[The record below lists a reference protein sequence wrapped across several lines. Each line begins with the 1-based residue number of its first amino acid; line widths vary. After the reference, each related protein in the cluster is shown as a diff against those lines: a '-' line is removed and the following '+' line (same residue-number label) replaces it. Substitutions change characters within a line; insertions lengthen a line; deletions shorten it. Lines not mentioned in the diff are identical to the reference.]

1 MALGVSCGDI
11 VELAGFGAD
20 AESAV
25 HALIA
30 EIESGLGEAAVPPP
44 ARSPAPGDVAAG
56 IVRELSGTVASRGV
70 AIGVAQHFAAP
81 QIAVSETG
89 AGVERERAALD
100 TARAAVSER
109 LDSAAAA
116 VQAGGD
122 MLGAQGEFLNDPAL
136 LEPAYA
142 AVAAGKSAGFAW
154 RSAISNAQ
162 ERLRATGDARLAE
175 RTADLRDVELQIL
188 EALTG
193 RAPEAPPL
201 PDAAIVLA
209 TELLPSQLGRLD
221 LAKVAGFCS
230 AAGGPT
236 SHVALLAASLGIPA
250 IVGAGPG
257 VLAIPNGVRVLLDA
271 EAGRLFVEPGEEAIA
286 KSQRR
291 IAERRSRHD
300 RFVQQAARDCH
311 TADGCRI
318 EVFANLG
325 SVAEA
330 VNAVGLGAEG
340 CGLLR
345 TEFLFQH
352 RAAAPTADEQAS
364 EYQAIADALSPR
376 PLVIRLLD
384 AGGDKPIAYLPL
396 PREENPLLGLRGL
409 RVSFRHPELLRD
421 QLDAILRTE
430 AGSGCR
436 ILLPMVTEPGD
447 VRRVREM
454 IADIARERPEAHVA
468 VGAMIETPAAVALA
482 NAIARESD
490 FLSIGSNDLA
500 QYTLAIDRAHPELGR
515 AFDCLH
521 PAVLR
526 QIAAVVDA
534 AGDCSVSV
542 CGALASDPD
551 AVPLLIGLGVKTL
564 SAVPNV
570 IPELKALVGALSLAE
585 CRQLAAEAL
594 SEEDAAGLRRVVKDA
609 AFARRLT

>member
-1 MALGVSCGDI
+1 
-11 VELAGFGAD
+11 
-20 AESAV
+20 
-25 HALIA
+25 
-30 EIESGLGEAAVPPP
+30 
-44 ARSPAPGDVAAG
+44 
-56 IVRELSGTVASRGV
+56 
-70 AIGVAQHFAAP
+70 
-81 QIAVSETG
+81 VSETG

-454 IADIARERPEAHVA
+454 IADIARDRPEAHVA

-570 IPELKALVGALSLAE
+570 IPEIKVLVTALSLAE